1 MMSTAPKSGA
11 ASWVDRCLHGWAKLI
26 VHRRQRVLWIVLLL
40 VVVCGGVTAARLVI
54 RNNTL
59 DLIRKDSPVFQKY
72 LAYMEEFDVRD
83 EIVVVLKSDRLKDS
97 RDAANALA
105 VKLNQEKGLDRVYY
119 RHDFSPMSDRLLL
132 LADEERLIGIRRQM
146 EELATL
152 VKGNKQA
159 LNLNG
164 ILGEASAKF
173 NDPYLRKSS
182 NWQEFIPF
190 IEEFV
195 RNLKRLAKDLETP
208 ANAVEKKGLG
218 ELSEFEADL
227 LKNEYL
233 SLGEDGRTILMLL
246 RPTKEEQKSAT
257 PFTGVIQRVR
267 KVVQETQV
275 EFPKVAIGVTGEPV
289 LLDDELRQSES
300 DMKIATLITLTL
312 ITIMFFFAYGEI
324 SRPLLALVALLASV
338 VVTLGI
344 TSVTIGHLNIISQA
358 FIVMLL
364 GLGIDFGIQILGR
377 YEEEMGRGKSS
388 ADSVEITL
396 TTTGKAL
403 LTGGGTTAAAFYAMC
418 FNDFTGL
425 TELGWIAGSGVV
437 MALVASLSILPA
449 LLLWRDRNGAK
460 ISLGK
465 LRLDRGAMW
474 DRKLTSHPYLVLAVA
489 AGITLIAWKQCQKVS
504 FDHNLLHLQNPKMES
519 VRLTRELLNMG
530 DGSLIYG
537 VIMADSVEQ
546 ADDLAIQLRALPTV
560 SKVRTLGDLVPRD
573 QKKRMEEVSRIAR
586 VSGEITLGSGGESSV
601 DVPKAKKDLE
611 FLLESSQEG
620 AKQAKQYLGLSGRA
634 RQAVATFEKLIPPL
648 ERAVAA
654 LDKLSLEEAKQRL
667 ARHQVKLVGSIT
679 QNLGWLKTQR
689 GDRPLTVDDLPAEL
703 RQRYL
708 SSHGKVLLEVVPA
721 VDVWERKPNEEFV
734 AEMQKIAPGATG
746 TPVMNLEY
754 IDLLMKSY
762 IQASF
767 YAAGVIL
774 LLIFL
779 LFRNL
784 KDLVLTLLPLG
795 LGVLWLF
802 GALGLFHIQL
812 DPANIVTMP
821 MILGIGVA
829 YGVYVM
835 DRYRE
840 EGGVRIFASSTGK
853 AVVLS
858 ALTTLFGFGSML
870 FGQYRGLV
878 SLGMVMSLG
887 VIFNLIS
894 ALVVLP
900 QILALQDKR
909 GGEEEEDPGPA
920 D

>member
-11 ASWVDRCLHGWAKLI
+11 ASWVDRCLHGWAKRI

>member
-105 VKLNQEKGLDRVYY
+105 VKLKQEKGLDRIYY

-208 ANAVEKKGLG
+208 ANAIEKKGLG

-344 TSVTIGHLNIISQA
+344 TSVTIVHLNIISQA

-853 AVVLS
+853 AVILS

>member
-105 VKLNQEKGLDRVYY
+105 VKLKQEKGLDRVYY

-208 ANAVEKKGLG
+208 ANAIEKKGLG

-519 VRLTRELLNMG
+519 VRLTRELLNIG

-537 VIMADSVEQ
+537 VVMADSVEQ

>member
-105 VKLNQEKGLDRVYY
+105 VKLKQEKGLDRVYY

>member
-105 VKLNQEKGLDRVYY
+105 VKLKQEKGLDRVYY

-233 SLGEDGRTILMLL
+233 SLGEDGKTILMLL

-537 VIMADSVEQ
+537 VVMADSVEQ

>member
-105 VKLNQEKGLDRVYY
+105 VKLKQEKGLDRVYY

-208 ANAVEKKGLG
+208 ANAIEKKGLG

-364 GLGIDFGIQILGR
+364 GLGIDFGIQILGS

-460 ISLGK
+460 INLGK

-519 VRLTRELLNMG
+519 VRLTRELLNIG

-537 VIMADSVEQ
+537 VVMADSVEQ

>member
-11 ASWVDRCLHGWAKLI
+11 ASWVDRCLHGWAKRI

-105 VKLNQEKGLDRVYY
+105 VKLKQEKGLDRVYY

>member
-1 MMSTAPKSGA
+1 MEKGGKTARKG
-11 ASWVDRCLHGWAKLI
+11 WVDRWLHAWARLVI
-26 VHRRQRVLWIVLLL
+26 DRRQMVLWVSFGLVLIA
-40 VVVCGGVTAARLVI
+40 GGVAGMRLVI

-83 EIVVVLKSDRLKDS
+83 EIVVVLKSDKLKDS
-97 RDAANALA
+97 RAAANALA
-105 VKLNQEKGLDRVYY
+105 AKLKEERGLDRVYY
-119 RHDFSPMSDRLLL
+119 RHDFSPMADRLLL
-132 LADEERLIGIRRQM
+132 LADEEQLTGIRRQM
-146 EELATL
+146 EELSAL

-164 ILGEASAKF
+164 ILAEASAKF

-182 NWQEFIPF
+182 SWQEFIPF

-208 ANAVEKKGLG
+208 GGAVEKKGLG

-233 SLGEDGRTILMLL
+233 SLGEDGKTILMLL
-246 RPTKEEQKSAT
+246 RPTKDEQKSAT

-267 KVVQETQV
+267 KMAKETQAG
-275 EFPKVAIGVTGEPV
+275 FPQVALGVTGEPV
-289 LLDDELRQSES
+289 LLDDELRQSEA
-300 DMKIATLITLTL
+300 DMKVASLITLGL
-312 ITIMFFFAYGEI
+312 ITVMFFLAYGEV
-324 SRPLLALVALLASV
+324 SRPLLALVALLASIV
-338 VVTLGI
+338 VSLGVTTL
-344 TSVTIGHLNIISQA
+344 TIGHLNIISQA

-364 GLGIDFGIQILGR
+364 GLGIDFGIQFLGR
-377 YEEEMGRGKSS
+377 YEEELKRKKSP
-388 ADSVEITL
+388 AEAVEITL

-403 LTGGGTTAAAFYAMC
+403 LTGGGTTAAAFFAMC

-425 TELGWIAGSGVV
+425 TELGWIAGTGVLL
-437 MALVASLSILPA
+437 ALWASLSILPA

-460 ISLGK
+460 GLKVGWESE
-465 LRLDRGAMW
+465 RGAFW
-474 DRKLTSHPYLVLAVA
+474 DRKLTFHPYLTLAL
-489 AGITLIAWKQCQKVS
+489 AGGISLVAWKQLGNVS

-519 VRLTRELLNMG
+519 VRLTRELLETG
-530 DGSLIYG
+530 QGSLIYG
-537 VIMADSVEQ
+537 VVMAARVEE
-546 ADDLAIQLRALPTV
+546 ADDLAEKLRELPTV

-573 QKKRMEEVSRIAR
+573 QKKRMEEVRRIAR
-586 VSGEITLGSGGESSV
+586 ISGEITLGSGEEVPV
-601 DVPKAKKDLE
+601 DVPKARKDLE

-634 RQAVATFEKLIPPL
+634 RQAVTTFEKLIPPL

-654 LDKLSLEEAKQRL
+654 LDKLDLEEAKKRL
-667 ARHQVKLVGSIT
+667 DRHQVKLVGSIS
-679 QNLGWLKTQR
+679 QNLGWLKTQK
-689 GDRPLTVDDLPAEL
+689 GDRPLTVEDLPPQL

-708 SSHGKVLLEVVPA
+708 SAGGKVLLEVVPA

-734 AEMQKIAPGATG
+734 SQIQKIAPEATG

-762 IQASF
+762 IQATF
-767 YAAGVIL
+767 YAGGVIL
-774 LLIFL
+774 IIIFL

-784 KDLVLTLLPLG
+784 KDVFLTLLPLG

-802 GALGLFHIQL
+802 GALGLFKIKL
-812 DPANIVTMP
+812 DPANVVTLP

-840 EGGVRIFASSTGK
+840 DGSIRIFASSTGK

-878 SLGMVMSLG
+878 SLGLVMSLG
-887 VIFNLIS
+887 VIFTLIS

-900 QILALQDKR
+900 QILAIQDKR
-909 GGEEEEDPGPA
+909 SGDEDRDPGPG

>member
-72 LAYMEEFDVRD
+72 LAYMKEFDVRD

-233 SLGEDGRTILMLL
+233 SLGEDGKTILMLL

-537 VIMADSVEQ
+537 VVMADSVEQ

>member
-11 ASWVDRCLHGWAKLI
+11 ASWVDRCMHGWAKLI

-105 VKLNQEKGLDRVYY
+105 VKLKQEKGLDRVYY

>member
-233 SLGEDGRTILMLL
+233 SLGEDGKTILMLL

>member
-208 ANAVEKKGLG
+208 ANAIEKKGLG

-233 SLGEDGRTILMLL
+233 SLGEDGKTILMLL

>member
-344 TSVTIGHLNIISQA
+344 TSVTIVHLNIISQA